1 MAPLPEPMHAAAP
14 IIIPPAPAGYPVA
27 AAPMQIGD
35 LQPILEQ
42 AGLTL
47 VQTEPLKLADVLAR
61 FEREPRPVRVPRE
74 RPVLPPLDAGPL
86 VQIETRP
93 AAQQKPH

>member
-1 MAPLPEPMHAAAP
+1 
-14 IIIPPAPAGYPVA
+14 
-27 AAPMQIGD
+27 
-35 LQPILEQ
+35 
-42 AGLTL
+42 
-47 VQTEPLKLADVLAR
+47 
-61 FEREPRPVRVPRE
+61 VRVPRE